1 MASLKDIGTIE
12 SDQEIEDYESE
23 GSFHDDEKVGT
34 KKRKRKQK
42 GGKEKDFDKDFQFSG
57 SDDEHAT
64 DWNLEETVEHLR
76 KEASEPV
83 IVSLDTRINEMREK
97 RKDEKKTTFAN
108 NEEETQAENN
118 EVNKSSESDADGD
131 GSDFDEN
138 SSLRKTAKS
147 DDFFEEGPTQFS
159 DVKFT
164 EMNLSRPLLKAINEL
179 QFSNP
184 TPIQSAAIPVALMGK
199 DICGCAATGTG
210 KTAAFMLPI
219 LERLLFR
226 PIQVATSRVLILVPT
241 RELAIQVHS
250 VSKALAKFT
259 SIQISLAT
267 GGLELKSQEAALR
280 KNPDIIIAT
289 PGRLVD
295 FLHNTPS
302 FGLQF
307 VEILVLDEADRML
320 DENFRDQ
327 IEEIV
332 KFSPKGRQTML
343 FSATMTDEVN
353 ELVLLSLNRPVKLFV
368 DNSTDV
374 AENLRQEFIR
384 IKKSREEDRT
394 AIVLALCCRGFH
406 ENCLVFVRTKQLAHR
421 LRIFLGLL
429 GVNAEELHG
438 NLTQLQRLDSLNKFK
453 KREVDVL
460 VATDLAS
467 RGLDVVGVKTVINY
481 SMPNTVKQYI
491 HRVGRTARAG
501 LSGRSISL
509 VGEGERKLL
518 KEIVKQARNP
528 VKSRIVAPEVINKYK
543 KKLGEFEADVQE
555 ILTQEREDKELR
567 ITEMEANKA
576 KNMIIHRDEIQSRPP
591 RVWFQAE
598 NGKYKKYKT
607 KESKTSSKKSRKENK
622 EKKDKKLEP
631 EELKA
636 KQFQEYLRREEKRKN
651 RKKRLHV
658 FPSDDK
664 DDSTRKTPSKKRKKT
679 TGKTNGKKAFE
690 KELTD
695 TSRKALSEFR
705 SFSGKKSKGG
715 NLKSKKKF
723 KRR

>member
-1 MASLKDIGTIE
+1 MASLKDIGTID
-12 SDQEIEDYESE
+12 SDQEIEDYESD
-23 GSFHDDEKVGT
+23 GSVQEEEKVEPE
-34 KKRKRKQK
+34 KKSRKKQK
-42 GGKEKDFDKDFQFSG
+42 KKKTKADDFDQDFQFYDP
-57 SDDEHAT
+57 DDGGHVNG
-64 DWNLEETVEHLR
+64 WNLEETVEHLR
-76 KEASEPV
+76 KKAVEPT
-83 IVSLDTRINEMREK
+83 ITLDTRITEIRRK
-97 RKDEKKTTFAN
+97 RKDEKKAVKVEDEKAQATLVD
-108 NEEETQAENN
+108 NE
-118 EVNKSSESDADGD
+118 SSESE
-131 GSDFDEN
+131 GSDFDDEDQNDKN
-138 SSLRKTAKS
+138 SSGKKLKKET
-147 DDFFEEGPTQFS
+147 FFEEGPTQFS
-159 DVKFT
+159 HLKFT
-164 EMNLSRPLLKAINEL
+164 DMNLSRPILKAISEL
-179 QFSNP
+179 QFTNP
-184 TPIQSAAIPVALMGK
+184 TPIQSATIPIALMGK

-226 PIQVATSRVLILVPT
+226 PIQVATTRVLVLVPT

-259 SIQISLAT
+259 SIHICLAT
-267 GGLELKSQEAALR
+267 GGLEIKTQEAALR
-280 KNPDIIIAT
+280 QNPDIIIAT

-302 FGLQF
+302 FGLQY

-320 DENFRDQ
+320 DENYRDQ

-332 KFSPKGRQTML
+332 KFSPRGRQTML

-353 ELVLLSLNRPVKLFV
+353 ELVLLSLNQPMKLFV

-394 AIVLALCCRGFH
+394 AIVVALCCRGFH
-406 ENCLVFVRTKQLAHR
+406 ENCLVFVPTKQLAHR

-438 NLTQLQRLDSLNKFK
+438 NLTQLQRLEALNKFK
-453 KREVDVL
+453 KSEVDVL

-467 RGLDVVGVKTVINY
+467 RGLDVVGVKTVINL
-481 SMPNTVKQYI
+481 SMPRSIKQYI

-509 VGEGERKLL
+509 VGENERKLL

-528 VKSRIVAPEVINKYK
+528 VKSRIVAPEVINKFK
-543 KKLGEFEADVQE
+543 NRLRDFEEDVQE
-555 ILTQEREDKELR
+555 IMKQEREDKELR

-576 KNMIIHRDEIQSRPP
+576 RNMIIHRDEIQSRPP
-591 RVWFQAE
+591 RVWFKTE
-598 NGKYKKYKT
+598 NGEAKD
-607 KESKTSSKKSRKENK
+607 EKTSSKKSRKEEK
-622 EKKDKKLEP
+622 LKKDKKMEP

-636 KQFQEYLRREEKRKN
+636 RQYQEFLRRDEKRKS
-651 RKKRLHV
+651 RKKRLHA
-658 FPSDDK
+658 FPPDEK
-664 DDSTRKTPSKKRKKT
+664 DGSSTKPNKKRKKT
-679 TGKTNGKKAFE
+679 TGKKEGGKAFE

-705 SFSGKKSKGG
+705 SFSSSGKKTKGG
-715 NLKSKKKF
+715 KFKSKKKF